1 MEKHVGCNDH
11 TGALLVSKPATD
23 AFNAGWE
30 RVFGKKTCCVCEKKL
45 SKEETSTYDGETY
58 CVECLDGE
66 WKK

>member
-11 TGALLVSKPATD
+11 TGDLLVSKPSNA